1 MKTST
6 KILLG
11 AGAALAATGYAY
23 YNNAKQLQWSVA
35 GLSMDAQLRVH
46 IRLQVLNPSRVFKYP
61 VPALQAALFD
71 SNDNLLGWIS
81 SPVWQIIQPGISII
95 DGIFTPEPNSFFGT
109 LTSYA
114 VNQTLPPNITVQGV
128 IMAMGHEVPFSTT
141 LNTGIGKIYKD
152 VPTEFYQCLDG
163 TYSDH
168 NRNRACSW
176 HGGMVDP
183 DNPVSLC
190 PPATA
195 ILPPTQ
201 PQAPAQQSNSALAI
215 NDIPVNSIK
224 IYLEKFQNRKNP
236 YSEQSVQRIIDAVQQ
251 GTFHF
256 EEFDPVLV
264 WKAPAGVLY
273 ILSGHSR
280 LEAFTRLCN
289 SGQQRFC
296 RIPAKVIEVSA
307 AEAEEIA
314 LRSNTLSTK
323 ETDTE
328 RAMYYRKQ
336 LMAGAAARAVMET
349 ARKNEGTNA
358 ARIVSYAYLH
368 PYGKTFTALEAL
380 ESGDPTSQTII
391 RAIAQWI
398 GEARMKFPQ
407 LTDAHENELYDWLV
421 SGGFGKQ
428 YKNKADFLRKLA
440 TVIEQ
445 RTTFGEFDSS
455 RPLNVFNAVTKSFAE
470 RQFDAQEQELKERL
484 AEIEKAIKIKTVDYK
499 SRGASEQQIFELLQ
513 NDYGLQNR
521 VRNQLLNLMQKKSEV
536 IEQSK
541 NELALFG
548 PLRRKHS
555 IGSSNMGYRPGFTA
569 LL

>member
-1 MKTST
+1 M
-6 KILLG
+6 
-11 AGAALAATGYAY
+11 
-23 YNNAKQLQWSVA
+23 QWSVA
-35 GLSMDAQLRVH
+35 GLSVDAQLRVR
-46 IRLQVLNPSRVFKYP
+46 IRLQVNNPSRIFKYP

-71 SNDNLLGWIS
+71 ESSDTLLGWIS
-81 SPVWQIIQPGISII
+81 NPTWQIIQPGISFI
-95 DGIFTPEPNSFFGT
+95 DGLFTPEPTSFFGT
-109 LTSYA
+109 LTQYA
-114 VNQTLPPNITVQGV
+114 MQQALPPHITVQGV
-128 IMAMGHEVPFSTT
+128 IVAMGREVPFSTT
-141 LNTGIGKIYKD
+141 VATGIGKIFKD
-152 VPTEFYQCLDG
+152 VPTDFYQCLDG

-168 NRNRACSW
+168 NRNRACSR

-183 DNPVSLC
+183 DNPVSMC
-190 PPATA
+190 PPAAAMLHTTA
-195 ILPPTQ
+195 
-201 PQAPAQQSNSALAI
+201 APGNSALAL
-215 NDIPVNSIK
+215 NDIPVKSIK

-236 YSEQSVQRIIDAVQQ
+236 YSEQSVQRIIDAVQH
-251 GTFHF
+251 GTFRF

-280 LEAFTRLCN
+280 LEAFTRLCT
-289 SGQQRFC
+289 SGNERFC

-336 LMAGAAARAVMET
+336 LMAGAANRAVLE
-349 ARKNEGTNA
+349 AAKKNEGANA
-358 ARIVSYAYLH
+358 ARIVSYAFLN
-368 PYGKTFTALEAL
+368 PSGKTFTALEAL

-398 GEARMKFPQ
+398 GEARMKFPM

-421 SGGFGKQ
+421 GGGFGKQ

-440 TVIEQ
+440 SVIEQ

-455 RPLNVFNAVTKSFAE
+455 RPLNVYNAVTKSFAE
-470 RQFDAQEQELKERL
+470 KQFDAQEQELKERL
-484 AEIEKAIKIKTVDYK
+484 MEVEKAIKIKTMDYK
-499 SRGASEQQIFELLQ
+499 SRGASEQQIFDLLQ

-521 VRNQLLNLMQKKSEV
+521 LRNQLLNLMQKKSEV
-536 IEQSK
+536 IDQSK

-548 PLRRKHS
+548 PLKRKHS

>member
-11 AGAALAATGYAY
+11 AGAALAAGGWAY

-46 IRLQVLNPSRVFKYP
+46 IRLQVANPSRVFKYP

-81 SPVWQIIQPGISII
+81 SPVWQMIQPGISII
-95 DGIFTPEPNSFFGT
+95 DGIFTPEQNSFWST
-109 LTSYA
+109 ITQYA
-114 VNQTLPPNITVQGV
+114 VAQTLPPNITVQGV
-128 IMAMGHEVPFSTT
+128 IMAMGHEVPFSTMV
-141 LNTGIGKIYKD
+141 NTGIGKIYKD

-183 DNPVSLC
+183 DNAVQLC
-190 PPATA
+190 DTPTA
-195 ILPPTQ
+195 
-201 PQAPAQQSNSALAI
+201 AGDSALAL
-215 NDIPVNSIK
+215 NDIPVRDIK

-251 GTFHF
+251 GTFRF

-336 LMAGAAARAVMET
+336 LMAGAANRVVMET

-358 ARIVSYAYLH
+358 ARIVSYAYLN
-368 PYGKTFTALEAL
+368 PSGKTFTALEAL

-398 GEARMKFPQ
+398 GEARMKFPM
-407 LTDAHENELYDWLV
+407 LSDAHENELYDWLV

-440 TVIEQ
+440 TVVEQ

-521 VRNQLLNLMQKKSEV
+521 VRNQLLNLMQKKNEV